1 MSRHLHDL
9 VFRQLVPESIRS
21 DSQIAAAADAISP
34 FLQTIVR
41 AVPNLLIYGR
51 LEEQDPAGM
60 LAPLRRLTEARSG
73 LKALSTEELEQL
85 AWQWHVDFRDAAKT
99 NEKLRAFI
107 LNSIPWHRIKG
118 TPKSLLDA
126 LALYGIDAEVEEDG
140 TGDQW
145 ASYQIHL
152 KDDADTDEV
161 RTAAIIAREMQPAR
175 CRLYRVWNDFW
186 DTRPIKCSDGP
197 RLSEGW
203 LSFYSGKAVD
213 DSDDTLAAVGVR
225 SRLGNKAPN
234 FYAWLFHESTVTLTA
249 SREYGWRLSYFR
261 LSDAR
266 DEPAGFVLVYNA
278 NMLGTSHKGWVS
290 PVVARTFSKIRLV
303 LSDSG
308 PLGSIN
314 GTCLGPVRVRSTKNP
329 WQLGAMQL
337 SETDPE
343 TSLDTIHEIF
353 VQTAQAG
360 AVSAP
365 AITVSGAVVS
375 DCSASADTSRQTEL
389 SAWPEDNARRW
400 WPRVA
405 LIKEKA
411 EG

>member
-99 NEKLRAFI
+99 NGKLRAFV

-126 LALYGIDAEVEEDG
+126 LALYGIDAELEEDG

-152 KDDADTDEV
+152 KDDADADEV
-161 RTAAIIAREMQPAR
+161 RTAAIIVREMQPAR

-186 DTRPIKCSDGP
+186 DTRPIKTSDGP

-203 LSFYSGKAVD
+203 LSFYSGTAVD
-213 DSDDTLAAVGVR
+213 KNDDMLAAVGIR
-225 SRLGNKAPN
+225 SRLGNEQPD
-234 FYAWLFHESTVTLTA
+234 FYAWLFHELTVTLTA

-266 DEPAGFVLVYNA
+266 DEPAGYVLVFNE
-278 NMLGTSHKGWVS
+278 NVFGTAHKGWVS
-290 PVVARTFSKIRLV
+290 PIAAWNFSKVRLV
-303 LSDSG
+303 LSDSE
-308 PLGSIN
+308 PLGSLN
-314 GTCLGPVRVRSTKNP
+314 GTCLGPVRARSTKNP
-329 WQLGAMQL
+329 WQLGSVQL

-343 TSLDTIHEIF
+343 TSLDTIYEHFE
-353 VQTAQAG
+353 QTAAAG
-360 AVSAP
+360 SIAP
-365 AITVSGAVVS
+365 AMTASGAVVS
-375 DCSASADTSRQTEL
+375 DALSGAAVSRQTEL
-389 SAWPEDNARRW
+389 AEWPADNTRRW
-400 WPRVA
+400 WPRYGLTITRTEV
-405 LIKEKA
+405 
-411 EG
+411 

>member
-21 DSQIAAAADAISP
+21 DSQMAAAADSLSP
-34 FLQTIVR
+34 LLQTIVR

-51 LEEQDPAGM
+51 LEGQDPAGM
-60 LAPLRRLTEARSG
+60 LAPLKRLTEARGG
-73 LKALSTEELEQL
+73 LKDLSTEELEQL

-99 NEKLRAFI
+99 NGKLRAFV

-126 LALYGIDAEVEEDG
+126 LALYGIDAELEEDG

-152 KDDADTDEV
+152 KGDADADEV

-186 DTRPIKCSDGP
+186 DTRPIKTSDGP

-203 LSFYSGKAVD
+203 LSFYSGTAVD
-213 DSDDTLAAVGVR
+213 KNDDMLAAVGIR
-225 SRLGNKAPN
+225 SRLGNEQPD
-234 FYAWLFHESTVTLTA
+234 FYAWLFHELTVTLTA

-266 DEPAGFVLVYNA
+266 DEPAGYVLVFNE
-278 NMLGTSHKGWVS
+278 NVFGTAHKGWVS
-290 PVVARTFSKIRLV
+290 PIAAWNFSKVRLV
-303 LSDSG
+303 LSDSE
-308 PLGSIN
+308 PLGSLN
-314 GTCLGPVRVRSTKNP
+314 GTCLGPVRARSTKNP
-329 WQLGAMQL
+329 WQLGSVQL

-343 TSLDTIHEIF
+343 TSLDTIYEHFE
-353 VQTAQAG
+353 QTAAAG
-360 AVSAP
+360 SIAP
-365 AITVSGAVVS
+365 AMTASGAVVS
-375 DCSASADTSRQTEL
+375 DALSGAAVSRQTEL
-389 SAWPEDNARRW
+389 AEWPADNTRRW
-400 WPRVA
+400 WPRYGLTITRTEV
-405 LIKEKA
+405 
-411 EG
+411 

>member
-21 DSQIAAAADAISP
+21 DSQMAAAADSLSP
-34 FLQTIVR
+34 LLQTIVR

-51 LEEQDPAGM
+51 LEGQDPAGM
-60 LAPLRRLTEARSG
+60 LAPLKRLTEARGG
-73 LKALSTEELEQL
+73 LKDLSTEELEQL

-99 NEKLRAFI
+99 NGKLRAFV

-126 LALYGIDAEVEEDG
+126 LALYGINAELEEDG

-152 KDDADTDEV
+152 KDDADADEV

-186 DTRPIKCSDGP
+186 DTRPIKTSDGP

-203 LSFYSGKAVD
+203 LSFYSGTVVGKD
-213 DSDDTLAAVGVR
+213 DDMLAAVGIR
-225 SRLGNKAPN
+225 SRLGNEQPD
-234 FYAWLFHESTVTLTA
+234 FYAWLFHELTVTLTA

-266 DEPAGFVLVYNA
+266 DEPAGYVMVFNENVFGVA
-278 NMLGTSHKGWVS
+278 HKGWVS
-290 PVVARTFSKIRLV
+290 PVAAWDFSKVRLV
-303 LSDSG
+303 LSDSE
-308 PLGSIN
+308 PLGSLN
-314 GTCLGPVRVRSTKNP
+314 GTCLGPVRARSTKNP
-329 WQLGAMQL
+329 WQLGSVQL

-343 TSLDTIHEIF
+343 TSLDTIYEHFE
-353 VQTAQAG
+353 QTAAAG
-360 AVSAP
+360 SIAP
-365 AITVSGAVVS
+365 AMTASGAVVS
-375 DCSASADTSRQTEL
+375 DALSGAAVSRQTEL
-389 SAWPEDNARRW
+389 AEWPADNTRRW
-400 WPRVA
+400 WPRYGLTITRTEV
-405 LIKEKA
+405 
-411 EG
+411 

>member
-21 DSQIAAAADAISP
+21 DSQMAAAADSLSP
-34 FLQTIVR
+34 LLQTIVR

-51 LEEQDPAGM
+51 LEGQDPAGM
-60 LAPLRRLTEARSG
+60 LAPLRRLTEARGG
-73 LKALSTEELEQL
+73 LKDLSTEELEQL

-99 NEKLRAFI
+99 NEKLRAFV
-107 LNSIPWHRIKG
+107 LSSIPWHRIKG

-126 LALYGIDAEVEEDG
+126 LALYGINAELEEDG

-152 KDDADTDEV
+152 KDDADADEV

-186 DTRPIKCSDGP
+186 DTRPIKTSDGP

-203 LSFYSGKAVD
+203 LSFYSGTVVGKD
-213 DSDDTLAAVGVR
+213 DDMLAAVGIR
-225 SRLGNKAPN
+225 SRLGNEQPD
-234 FYAWLFHESTVTLTA
+234 FYAWLFHELTVTLTA

-266 DEPAGFVLVYNA
+266 DEPAGYVLVFNE
-278 NMLGTSHKGWVS
+278 NVFGTAHKGWVS
-290 PVVARTFSKIRLV
+290 PIAAWNFSKVRLV
-303 LSDSG
+303 LSDSE
-308 PLGSIN
+308 PLGSLN
-314 GTCLGPVRVRSTKNP
+314 GTCLGPVRARSTKNP
-329 WQLGAMQL
+329 WQLGSVQL

-343 TSLDTIHEIF
+343 TSLDTIYEHFE
-353 VQTAQAG
+353 QTAAAG
-360 AVSAP
+360 SIAP
-365 AITVSGAVVS
+365 AMTASGAVVS
-375 DCSASADTSRQTEL
+375 DALSGAAVSRQTEL
-389 SAWPEDNARRW
+389 AEWPADNTRRW
-400 WPRVA
+400 WPRYGLTITRTEV
-405 LIKEKA
+405 
-411 EG
+411 

>member
-99 NEKLRAFI
+99 NGKLRAFV

-126 LALYGIDAEVEEDG
+126 LALYGIDAELEEDG

-152 KDDADTDEV
+152 KDDADADEV

-186 DTRPIKCSDGP
+186 DTRPIKTSDGP

-203 LSFYSGKAVD
+203 LSFYSGTAVD
-213 DSDDTLAAVGVR
+213 KNDDMLAAVGIR
-225 SRLGNKAPN
+225 SRLGNEQPD
-234 FYAWLFHESTVTLTA
+234 FYAWLFHELTVTLTA

-266 DEPAGFVLVYNA
+266 GEPAGYVLVFNE
-278 NMLGTSHKGWVS
+278 NVFGTAHKGWVS
-290 PVVARTFSKIRLV
+290 PIAAWNFSKVRLV
-303 LSDSG
+303 LSDSE
-308 PLGSIN
+308 PLGSLN
-314 GTCLGPVRVRSTKNP
+314 GTCLGPVRARSTKNP
-329 WQLGAMQL
+329 WQLGSVQL

-343 TSLDTIHEIF
+343 TSLDTIYEHFE
-353 VQTAQAG
+353 QTAAAG
-360 AVSAP
+360 SIAP
-365 AITVSGAVVS
+365 AMTASGAVVS
-375 DCSASADTSRQTEL
+375 DALSGAAVSRQTEL
-389 SAWPEDNARRW
+389 AEWPADNTRRW
-400 WPRVA
+400 WPRYGLTITRTEV
-405 LIKEKA
+405 
-411 EG
+411 

>member
-99 NEKLRAFI
+99 NGKLRAFV

-126 LALYGIDAEVEEDG
+126 LALYGIDAELEEDG

-152 KDDADTDEV
+152 KDDADADEV
-161 RTAAIIAREMQPAR
+161 RTAAIIAMEMQPAR

-186 DTRPIKCSDGP
+186 DTRPIKTSDGP

-203 LSFYSGKAVD
+203 LSFYSGTAVD
-213 DSDDTLAAVGVR
+213 KNDDMLAAVGIR
-225 SRLGNKAPN
+225 SRLGNEQPD
-234 FYAWLFHESTVTLTA
+234 FYAWLFHELTVTLTA

-266 DEPAGFVLVYNA
+266 DEPAGYVLVFNE
-278 NMLGTSHKGWVS
+278 NVFGTAHKGWVS
-290 PVVARTFSKIRLV
+290 PIAAWNFSKVRLV
-303 LSDSG
+303 LSDSE
-308 PLGSIN
+308 PLGSLN
-314 GTCLGPVRVRSTKNP
+314 GTCLGPVRARSTKNP
-329 WQLGAMQL
+329 WQLGSVQL

-343 TSLDTIHEIF
+343 TSLDTIYEHFE
-353 VQTAQAG
+353 QTAAAG
-360 AVSAP
+360 SIAP
-365 AITVSGAVVS
+365 AMTASGAVVS
-375 DCSASADTSRQTEL
+375 DALSGAAVSRQTEL
-389 SAWPEDNARRW
+389 AEWPADNTRRW
-400 WPRVA
+400 WPRYGLTITRTEV
-405 LIKEKA
+405 
-411 EG
+411 

>member
-21 DSQIAAAADAISP
+21 DSQMAAAADSLSP
-34 FLQTIVR
+34 LLQTIVR

-51 LEEQDPAGM
+51 LEGQDPAGM
-60 LAPLRRLTEARSG
+60 LAPLKRLTEARGG
-73 LKALSTEELEQL
+73 LKDLSTEELEQL

-99 NEKLRAFI
+99 NGKLRAFV

-126 LALYGIDAEVEEDG
+126 LALYGIDAELEEDG

-152 KDDADTDEV
+152 KDDADADEV

-186 DTRPIKCSDGP
+186 DTRPIKTSDGP

-203 LSFYSGKAVD
+203 LSFYSGTAVD
-213 DSDDTLAAVGVR
+213 KNDDMLAAVGIR
-225 SRLGNKAPN
+225 SRLGNEQPD
-234 FYAWLFHESTVTLTA
+234 FYAWLFHELTVTLTA

-266 DEPAGFVLVYNA
+266 DEPAGYVLVFNE
-278 NMLGTSHKGWVS
+278 NVFGTAHKGWVS
-290 PVVARTFSKIRLV
+290 PIAAWNFSKVRLV
-303 LSDSG
+303 LSDSE
-308 PLGSIN
+308 PLGSLN
-314 GTCLGPVRVRSTKNP
+314 GTCLGPVRARSTKNP
-329 WQLGAMQL
+329 WQLGSVQL

-343 TSLDTIHEIF
+343 TSLDTIYEHFE
-353 VQTAQAG
+353 QTAAAG
-360 AVSAP
+360 SIAP
-365 AITVSGAVVS
+365 AMTASGAVVS
-375 DCSASADTSRQTEL
+375 DALSGAAVSRQTEL
-389 SAWPEDNARRW
+389 AEWPADNTRRW
-400 WPRVA
+400 WPRYGLTITRTEV
-405 LIKEKA
+405 
-411 EG
+411 

>member
-9 VFRQLVPESIRS
+9 VFRQLVPGSIRS

-99 NEKLRAFI
+99 NGKLRAFV

-126 LALYGIDAEVEEDG
+126 LALYGIDAELEEDG

-152 KDDADTDEV
+152 KDDADADEV

-186 DTRPIKCSDGP
+186 DTRPIKTSDGP

-203 LSFYSGKAVD
+203 LSFYSGTAVD
-213 DSDDTLAAVGVR
+213 KNDDMLAAVGIR
-225 SRLGNKAPN
+225 SRLGNEQPD
-234 FYAWLFHESTVTLTA
+234 FYAWLFHELTVTLTA

-266 DEPAGFVLVYNA
+266 DEPAGYVLVFNE
-278 NMLGTSHKGWVS
+278 NVFGTAHKGWVS
-290 PVVARTFSKIRLV
+290 PIAAWNFSKVRLV
-303 LSDSG
+303 LSDSE
-308 PLGSIN
+308 PLGSLN
-314 GTCLGPVRVRSTKNP
+314 GTCLGPVRARSTKNP
-329 WQLGAMQL
+329 WQLGSVQL

-343 TSLDTIHEIF
+343 TSLDTIYEHFE
-353 VQTAQAG
+353 QTAAAG
-360 AVSAP
+360 SIAP
-365 AITVSGAVVS
+365 AMTASGAVVS
-375 DCSASADTSRQTEL
+375 DALSGAAVSRQTEL
-389 SAWPEDNARRW
+389 AEWPADNTRRW
-400 WPRVA
+400 WPRYGLTITRTEV
-405 LIKEKA
+405 
-411 EG
+411 

>member
-99 NEKLRAFI
+99 NGKLRAFV

-126 LALYGIDAEVEEDG
+126 LALYGIDAELEEDG

-152 KDDADTDEV
+152 KDDADADEV
-161 RTAAIIAREMQPAR
+161 RTAAIIAREMQPAS
-175 CRLYRVWNDFW
+175 CRLYRVWHDFW
-186 DTRPIKCSDGP
+186 DTRPIKTSDGP

-203 LSFYSGKAVD
+203 LSFYSGTAVD
-213 DSDDTLAAVGVR
+213 KNDDMLAAVGIR
-225 SRLGNKAPN
+225 SRLGNEQPD
-234 FYAWLFHESTVTLTA
+234 FYAWLFHELTVTLTA

-266 DEPAGFVLVYNA
+266 DEPAGYVLVFNE
-278 NMLGTSHKGWVS
+278 NVFGTAHKGWVS
-290 PVVARTFSKIRLV
+290 PIAAWNFSKVRLV
-303 LSDSG
+303 LSDSE
-308 PLGSIN
+308 PLGSLN
-314 GTCLGPVRVRSTKNP
+314 GTCLGPVRARSTKNP
-329 WQLGAMQL
+329 WQLGSVQL

-343 TSLDTIHEIF
+343 TSLDTIYEHFE
-353 VQTAQAG
+353 QTAAAG
-360 AVSAP
+360 SIAP
-365 AITVSGAVVS
+365 AMTASGAVVS
-375 DCSASADTSRQTEL
+375 DALSGAAVSRQTEL
-389 SAWPEDNARRW
+389 AEWPADNTRRW
-400 WPRVA
+400 WPRYGLTITRTEV
-405 LIKEKA
+405 
-411 EG
+411 

>member
-21 DSQIAAAADAISP
+21 DSQMAAAADSLSP
-34 FLQTIVR
+34 LLQTIVR

-51 LEEQDPAGM
+51 LEGQDPAGM
-60 LAPLRRLTEARSG
+60 LAPLKRLTEARGG
-73 LKALSTEELEQL
+73 LKDLSTEELEQL

-99 NEKLRAFI
+99 NGKLRAFV

-126 LALYGIDAEVEEDG
+126 LALYGIDAELEEDG

-152 KDDADTDEV
+152 KDDADADEV

-186 DTRPIKCSDGP
+186 DTRPIKTSDGP

-203 LSFYSGKAVD
+203 LSFYSGTAVD
-213 DSDDTLAAVGVR
+213 KNDDMLAAVGIR
-225 SRLGNKAPN
+225 SRLGNEQPD
-234 FYAWLFHESTVTLTA
+234 FYAWLFHELTVTLTA

-266 DEPAGFVLVYNA
+266 DEPAGYVLVFNE
-278 NMLGTSHKGWVS
+278 NVFGTAHKGWVS
-290 PVVARTFSKIRLV
+290 PIAAWNFSKVRLV
-303 LSDSG
+303 LSDSE
-308 PLGSIN
+308 PLGSLN
-314 GTCLGPVRVRSTKNP
+314 GTCLGPVRARSTKNP
-329 WQLGAMQL
+329 WQLGSVQL

-343 TSLDTIHEIF
+343 TSLDTIHEHF
-353 VQTAQAG
+353 EQTAAAG
-360 AVSAP
+360 SIAP
-365 AITVSGAVVS
+365 AMTASGAVVS
-375 DCSASADTSRQTEL
+375 DALSGAAVSRQTEL
-389 SAWPEDNARRW
+389 AEWPADNTRRW
-400 WPRVA
+400 WPRYGLTITRTEV
-405 LIKEKA
+405 
-411 EG
+411 

>member
-21 DSQIAAAADAISP
+21 DSQMAAAADSLSP
-34 FLQTIVR
+34 LLQTIVR

-51 LEEQDPAGM
+51 LEGQDPAGM
-60 LAPLRRLTEARSG
+60 LAPLKRLTEARGG
-73 LKALSTEELEQL
+73 LKDLSTEELEQL

-99 NEKLRAFI
+99 NGKLRAFV

-126 LALYGIDAEVEEDG
+126 LALYGIDAELEEDG

-152 KDDADTDEV
+152 KDDADADEV

-186 DTRPIKCSDGP
+186 DTRPIKTSDGP

-203 LSFYSGKAVD
+203 LSFYSGTAVD
-213 DSDDTLAAVGVR
+213 KNDDMLAAVGIR
-225 SRLGNKAPN
+225 SRLGNEQPD
-234 FYAWLFHESTVTLTA
+234 FYAWLFHELTVTLTA

-266 DEPAGFVLVYNA
+266 DEPAGYVLVFNE
-278 NMLGTSHKGWVS
+278 NVFGTAHKGWVS
-290 PVVARTFSKIRLV
+290 PIAAWNFSKVRLV
-303 LSDSG
+303 LSDSE
-308 PLGSIN
+308 PLGSLN
-314 GTCLGPVRVRSTKNP
+314 GTCLGPVRARSTKNP
-329 WQLGAMQL
+329 WQLGSVQL

-343 TSLDTIHEIF
+343 TSLETIYEHFE
-353 VQTAQAG
+353 QTAAAG
-360 AVSAP
+360 SIAP
-365 AITVSGAVVS
+365 AMTASGAVVS
-375 DCSASADTSRQTEL
+375 DALSGAAVSRQTEL
-389 SAWPEDNARRW
+389 AEWPADNTRRW
-400 WPRVA
+400 WPRYGLTITRTEV
-405 LIKEKA
+405 
-411 EG
+411 

>member
-60 LAPLRRLTEARSG
+60 LAPHRRLTEARGG
-73 LKALSTEELEQL
+73 LKDLSTEELEQL

-99 NEKLRAFI
+99 NEKLRTFV

-126 LALYGIDAEVEEDG
+126 LALYGIDAELEEDG

-152 KDDADTDEV
+152 KDDADADEV

-186 DTRPIKCSDGP
+186 DTRPIKTSDGP

-203 LSFYSGKAVD
+203 LSFYSGTAVD
-213 DSDDTLAAVGVR
+213 KNDDMLAAVGIR
-225 SRLGNKAPN
+225 SRLGNEQPD
-234 FYAWLFHESTVTLTA
+234 FYAWLFHELTVTLTA

-266 DEPAGFVLVYNA
+266 DEPAGYVLVFNE
-278 NMLGTSHKGWVS
+278 NVFGTAHKGWVS
-290 PVVARTFSKIRLV
+290 PIAAWNFSKVRLV
-303 LSDSG
+303 LSDSE
-308 PLGSIN
+308 PLGSLN
-314 GTCLGPVRVRSTKNP
+314 GTCLGPVRARSTKNP
-329 WQLGAMQL
+329 WQLGSVQL

-343 TSLDTIHEIF
+343 TSLDTIYEHFE
-353 VQTAQAG
+353 QTAAAG
-360 AVSAP
+360 SIAP
-365 AITVSGAVVS
+365 AMTASGAVVS
-375 DCSASADTSRQTEL
+375 DALSGAAVSRQTEL
-389 SAWPEDNARRW
+389 AEWPADNTRRW
-400 WPRVA
+400 WPRYGLTITRTEV
-405 LIKEKA
+405 
-411 EG
+411 

>member
-21 DSQIAAAADAISP
+21 DSQMAAAADSLSP
-34 FLQTIVR
+34 LLQTIVR

-51 LEEQDPAGM
+51 LEGQDPAGM
-60 LAPLRRLTEARSG
+60 LAPLKRLTEARGG
-73 LKALSTEELEQL
+73 LKDLSTEELEQL

-99 NEKLRAFI
+99 NGKLRAFV

-126 LALYGIDAEVEEDG
+126 LALYGIDAELEEDG

-152 KDDADTDEV
+152 KDDADADEV

-175 CRLYRVWNDFW
+175 CRLYRIWNDFW
-186 DTRPIKCSDGP
+186 DTRPIKTSDGP

-203 LSFYSGKAVD
+203 LSFYSGTAVD
-213 DSDDTLAAVGVR
+213 RDDDMLAAVGIR
-225 SRLGNKAPN
+225 SRLGNEQPD
-234 FYAWLFHESTVTLTA
+234 FYAWLFHELTVTLTA

-266 DEPAGFVLVYNA
+266 DEPAGYVLVFNE
-278 NMLGTSHKGWVS
+278 NVFGVVHKGWVS
-290 PVVARTFSKIRLV
+290 PIAAWNFSKVRLV
-303 LSDSG
+303 LSDSE
-308 PLGSIN
+308 PLGSLN
-314 GTCLGPVRVRSTKNP
+314 GTCLGPVRARSTKNP
-329 WQLGAMQL
+329 WQLGSVQL

-343 TSLDTIHEIF
+343 TSLDTIHEHF
-353 VQTAQAG
+353 EQTAAAG
-360 AVSAP
+360 SIAP
-365 AITVSGAVVS
+365 AMTASGAVVS
-375 DCSASADTSRQTEL
+375 DALSGAAVSRQTEL
-389 SAWPEDNARRW
+389 AEWPADNTRRW
-400 WPRVA
+400 WPRYGLTITGTEV
-405 LIKEKA
+405 
-411 EG
+411 

>member
-99 NEKLRAFI
+99 NGKLRAFV

-126 LALYGIDAEVEEDG
+126 LALYGIDAELEEDG

-152 KDDADTDEV
+152 KDDADADEV

-186 DTRPIKCSDGP
+186 DTRPIKTSDGP

-203 LSFYSGKAVD
+203 LSFYSGTAVD
-213 DSDDTLAAVGVR
+213 KNDDMLAAVGIR
-225 SRLGNKAPN
+225 SRLGNEQPD
-234 FYAWLFHESTVTLTA
+234 FYAWLFHELTVTLTA

-266 DEPAGFVLVYNA
+266 DEPAGYVLVFNE
-278 NMLGTSHKGWVS
+278 NVFGTAHKGWVS
-290 PVVARTFSKIRLV
+290 PIAAWNFSKVRLV
-303 LSDSG
+303 LSDSE
-308 PLGSIN
+308 PLGSLN
-314 GTCLGPVRVRSTKNP
+314 GTCLGPVRARSTKNP
-329 WQLGAMQL
+329 WQLGSVQL

-343 TSLDTIHEIF
+343 TSLDTIYEHFE
-353 VQTAQAG
+353 QTAAAG
-360 AVSAP
+360 SIAP
-365 AITVSGAVVS
+365 AMTASGAVVS
-375 DCSASADTSRQTEL
+375 DALSGAAVSRQTEL
-389 SAWPEDNARRW
+389 AEWPADNTRRW
-400 WPRVA
+400 WPRYGLTITRTEV
-405 LIKEKA
+405 
-411 EG
+411 

>member
-21 DSQIAAAADAISP
+21 DSQMAAAADSLSP
-34 FLQTIVR
+34 LLQTIVR

-51 LEEQDPAGM
+51 LEGQDPAGM
-60 LAPLRRLTEARSG
+60 LAPLKRLTEARGG
-73 LKALSTEELEQL
+73 LKDLSTEELEQL

-99 NEKLRAFI
+99 NGKLRAFV

-126 LALYGIDAEVEEDG
+126 LALYGIDAELEEDG

-152 KDDADTDEV
+152 KDDADADEV

-186 DTRPIKCSDGP
+186 DTRPIKTSDGP

-203 LSFYSGKAVD
+203 LSFYSGTAVD
-213 DSDDTLAAVGVR
+213 KNDDMLAAVGIR
-225 SRLGNKAPN
+225 SRLGNEQPD
-234 FYAWLFHESTVTLTA
+234 FYAWLFHELTVTLTA

-266 DEPAGFVLVYNA
+266 DEPAGYVLAFNENVF
-278 NMLGTSHKGWVS
+278 GTAHKGWVS
-290 PVVARTFSKIRLV
+290 PIAAWNFSKVRLV
-303 LSDSG
+303 LSDSE
-308 PLGSIN
+308 PLGSLN
-314 GTCLGPVRVRSTKNP
+314 GTCLGPVRARSTKNP
-329 WQLGAMQL
+329 WQLGSVQL

-343 TSLDTIHEIF
+343 TSLDTIYEHFE
-353 VQTAQAG
+353 QTAAAG
-360 AVSAP
+360 SIAP
-365 AITVSGAVVS
+365 AMTASGAVVS
-375 DCSASADTSRQTEL
+375 DALSGAAVSRQTEL
-389 SAWPEDNARRW
+389 AEWPADNTRRW
-400 WPRVA
+400 WPRYGLTITRTEV
-405 LIKEKA
+405 
-411 EG
+411 

>member
-21 DSQIAAAADAISP
+21 DSQMAAAADSLSP
-34 FLQTIVR
+34 LLQTIVR

-51 LEEQDPAGM
+51 LEGQDPAGM
-60 LAPLRRLTEARSG
+60 LAPLKRLTEARGG
-73 LKALSTEELEQL
+73 LKDLSTEELEQL

-99 NEKLRAFI
+99 NGKLRAFV

-126 LALYGIDAEVEEDG
+126 LALYGIDAELEEDG
-140 TGDQW
+140 TGDHW

-152 KDDADTDEV
+152 KDDADADEV

-186 DTRPIKCSDGP
+186 DTRPIKTSDGP

-203 LSFYSGKAVD
+203 LSFYSGTAVD
-213 DSDDTLAAVGVR
+213 KNDDMLAAVGIR
-225 SRLGNKAPN
+225 SRLGNEQPD
-234 FYAWLFHESTVTLTA
+234 FYAWLFHELTVTLTA

-266 DEPAGFVLVYNA
+266 DEPAGYVLVFNE
-278 NMLGTSHKGWVS
+278 NVFGTAHKGWVS
-290 PVVARTFSKIRLV
+290 PIAAWNFSKVRLV
-303 LSDSG
+303 LSDSE
-308 PLGSIN
+308 PLGSLN
-314 GTCLGPVRVRSTKNP
+314 GTCLGPVRARSTKNP
-329 WQLGAMQL
+329 WQLGSVQL

-343 TSLDTIHEIF
+343 TSLDTIYEHFE
-353 VQTAQAG
+353 QTAAAG
-360 AVSAP
+360 SIAP
-365 AITVSGAVVS
+365 AMTASGAVVS
-375 DCSASADTSRQTEL
+375 DALSGAAVSRQTEL
-389 SAWPEDNARRW
+389 AEWPADNTRRW
-400 WPRVA
+400 WPRYGLTITRTEV
-405 LIKEKA
+405 
-411 EG
+411 

>member
-60 LAPLRRLTEARSG
+60 LAPLRRLTEARGG
-73 LKALSTEELEQL
+73 LKNLSTEELEQL

-99 NEKLRAFI
+99 NSQLRAFV

-126 LALYGIDAEVEEDG
+126 LALYGIDAELEEDG

-152 KDDADTDEV
+152 KDDADADEV

-175 CRLYRVWNDFW
+175 CKLYRVWNDFW
-186 DTRPIKCSDGP
+186 DTRPIKTSDGP

-203 LSFYSGKAVD
+203 LSFYSGTAVD
-213 DSDDTLAAVGVR
+213 KNDDMLAAVGIR
-225 SRLGNKAPN
+225 SRLGNEQPD
-234 FYAWLFHESTVTLTA
+234 FYAWLFHELTVTLTA

-266 DEPAGFVLVYNA
+266 DEPAGYVLVFNE
-278 NMLGTSHKGWVS
+278 NVFGTAHKGWVS
-290 PVVARTFSKIRLV
+290 PIAAWNFSKVRLV
-303 LSDSG
+303 LSDSE
-308 PLGSIN
+308 PLGSLN
-314 GTCLGPVRVRSTKNP
+314 GTCLGPVRARSTKNP
-329 WQLGAMQL
+329 WQIGSVQL

-343 TSLDTIHEIF
+343 TSLDTIYEHFE
-353 VQTAQAG
+353 QTAAAG
-360 AVSAP
+360 SIAP
-365 AITVSGAVVS
+365 AMTASGAVVS
-375 DCSASADTSRQTEL
+375 DALSGAAVSRQTEL
-389 SAWPEDNARRW
+389 AEWPADNTRRW
-400 WPRVA
+400 WPRYGLTITRTEV
-405 LIKEKA
+405 
-411 EG
+411 

>member
-21 DSQIAAAADAISP
+21 DSQMAAAADSLSP
-34 FLQTIVR
+34 LLQTIVR

-51 LEEQDPAGM
+51 LEGQDPAGM
-60 LAPLRRLTEARSG
+60 LAPLKRLTEARGG
-73 LKALSTEELEQL
+73 LKDLSTEELEQL

-99 NEKLRAFI
+99 NGKLRAFV

-126 LALYGIDAEVEEDG
+126 LALYGINAELEEDG

-152 KDDADTDEV
+152 KDDADADEV

-186 DTRPIKCSDGP
+186 DTRPIKTSDGP

-203 LSFYSGKAVD
+203 LSFYSGTVVGKD
-213 DSDDTLAAVGVR
+213 DDMLAAVGIR
-225 SRLGNKAPN
+225 SRLGNEQPD
-234 FYAWLFHESTVTLTA
+234 FYAWLFHELTVTLTA

-266 DEPAGFVLVYNA
+266 DEPAGYVLVFNENVFGVA
-278 NMLGTSHKGWVS
+278 HKGWVS
-290 PVVARTFSKIRLV
+290 PVAAWDFSKVRLV
-303 LSDSG
+303 LSDSE
-308 PLGSIN
+308 PLGSLN
-314 GTCLGPVRVRSTKNP
+314 GTCLGPVRARSTKNP
-329 WQLGAMQL
+329 WQLGSVQL

-343 TSLDTIHEIF
+343 TSLDTIYEHFE
-353 VQTAQAG
+353 QTAAAG
-360 AVSAP
+360 SIAP
-365 AITVSGAVVS
+365 AMTASGAVVS
-375 DCSASADTSRQTEL
+375 DALSGAAVSRQTEL
-389 SAWPEDNARRW
+389 AEWPADNTRRW
-400 WPRVA
+400 WPRYGLTITRTEV
-405 LIKEKA
+405 
-411 EG
+411 

>member
-60 LAPLRRLTEARSG
+60 LAPLRRLTEARGG
-73 LKALSTEELEQL
+73 LKDLSTEELEQL

-99 NEKLRAFI
+99 NEKLRTFV

-126 LALYGIDAEVEEDG
+126 LALYGIDAELEEDG

-152 KDDADTDEV
+152 KDDADADEA

-186 DTRPIKCSDGP
+186 DTRPIKTSDGP

-203 LSFYSGKAVD
+203 LSFYSGAAVD
-213 DSDDTLAAVGVR
+213 KDDDMLAAVGIR
-225 SRLGNKAPN
+225 SRLGNEQPD
-234 FYAWLFHESTVTLTA
+234 FYAWLFHELTVTLPA

-266 DEPAGFVLVYNA
+266 DEPAGYVMVFNENVF
-278 NMLGTSHKGWVS
+278 GTAHKGWVS
-290 PVVARTFSKIRLV
+290 PIAAWNFSKVRLV
-303 LSDSG
+303 LSDSE
-308 PLGSIN
+308 PLGSLN
-314 GTCLGPVRVRSTKNP
+314 GTCLGPVRARSTKNP
-329 WQLGAMQL
+329 WQLGSVQL

-343 TSLDTIHEIF
+343 TSLDTIHEHF
-353 VQTAQAG
+353 EQTAAAG
-360 AVSAP
+360 SIAP
-365 AITVSGAVVS
+365 AMTASGAVVS
-375 DCSASADTSRQTEL
+375 DALSGAAVSRQTEL
-389 SAWPEDNARRW
+389 AEWPADNTRRW
-400 WPRVA
+400 WPRYG
-405 LIKEKA
+405 LTITKI

>member
-21 DSQIAAAADAISP
+21 DSQMAAAADSLSP
-34 FLQTIVR
+34 LLQTIVR

-51 LEEQDPAGM
+51 LEGQDPAGM
-60 LAPLRRLTEARSG
+60 LAPLKRLTEARGG
-73 LKALSTEELEQL
+73 LKDLSTEELEQL

-99 NEKLRAFI
+99 NGKLRAFV

-126 LALYGIDAEVEEDG
+126 LALYGIDAELEEDG

-152 KDDADTDEV
+152 KDDADADEV

-186 DTRPIKCSDGP
+186 DTRPIKTSDGP

-203 LSFYSGKAVD
+203 LSFYSGTVVGKD
-213 DSDDTLAAVGVR
+213 DDMLAAVGIR
-225 SRLGNKAPN
+225 SRLGNEQPD
-234 FYAWLFHESTVTLTA
+234 FYAWLFHELTVTLTA

-266 DEPAGFVLVYNA
+266 DEPAGYVLVFSENVF
-278 NMLGTSHKGWVS
+278 GTAHKGWVS
-290 PVVARTFSKIRLV
+290 PIAAWNFSKVRLV
-303 LSDSG
+303 LSDSE
-308 PLGSIN
+308 PLGSLN
-314 GTCLGPVRVRSTKNP
+314 GTCLGPVRARSTKNP
-329 WQLGAMQL
+329 WQLGSVQL

-343 TSLDTIHEIF
+343 TSLDTIYEHFE
-353 VQTAQAG
+353 QTAAAG
-360 AVSAP
+360 SIAP
-365 AITVSGAVVS
+365 AMTASGAVVS
-375 DCSASADTSRQTEL
+375 DALSGAAVSRQTEL
-389 SAWPEDNARRW
+389 AEWPADNTRRW
-400 WPRVA
+400 WPRYGLTITRTEV
-405 LIKEKA
+405 
-411 EG
+411 